1 MKRKVL
7 IYDPRCP
14 KCKFIGK
21 LVKFFDFGGKFTF
34 FNLTSKEAVD
44 LLHEFYPRIPYN
56 FHFIID
62 HKDLCYT
69 GIKAIPA
76 ILFELISGLFWPF
89 GGKGPHWMKEFK
101 QKILH

>member
-7 IYDPRCP
+7 IYDPKCP
-14 KCKFIGK
+14 KCRFIGK
-21 LVKFFDFGGKFTF
+21 VVKFIDFGGKITF
-34 FNLTSKEAVD
+34 FELRSKDAVS
-44 LLHEFYPRIPYN
+44 LLHEFYQHIPWN

-76 ILFELISGLFWPF
+76 ILYELTAGILWPF
-89 GGKGPHWMKEFK
+89 GGKGPHWMDEFRRRYT
-101 QKILH
+101 